1 MQLRYA
7 VCLLIAMTA
16 GGQSVA
22 GEEPSA
28 SRSASQPD
36 PTKVYFL
43 DPLADGIRV
52 IPVEKCKPHHVYF
65 RYSQRL
71 GRHVWSKTDANRVFR
86 YAIGPG
92 STMPVWMFDLDID
105 PEVGRRALEERA
117 PDVAKR
123 MMIEGTTPSL
133 RLNQEGKWRVDPSS
147 NGGRI
152 FDLETGERWE
162 WHGNHRMPVL
172 HAGGNAWSWNGRW
185 YVPARGLVHAFAAD
199 SPLPLLI
206 LEEPGSE
213 L

>member
-1 MQLRYA
+1 MQLRTIVSA
-7 VCLLIAMTA
+7 LVAATA
-16 GGQSVA
+16 IGWPVV

-28 SRSASQPD
+28 SQKVSQPD

-92 STMPVWMFDLDID
+92 STVPVWMFDLEID

-172 HAGGNAWSWNGRW
+172 HTGGNTWTWDGRW
-185 YVPARGLVHAFAAD
+185 YVPARGLTHGFTGD
-199 SPLPLLI
+199 SMRLELI
-206 LEEPGSE
+206 LE
-213 L
+213 